1 MAITT
6 TTTEPLEGLKLTL
19 DNIETPSMETN
30 VSAPIFTETR
40 LTLEEQK
47 MVDDFS
53 KKIDLTNSTLVLQY
67 GSCAQKKLADFSAS
81 TLNTVQTKDLGEVGE
96 LLTGVVGELKE
107 FNKEEEKK
115 GLLGFFKKNVN
126 KLQMLRTKYETTEKS
141 IGQVVTVL
149 NTHQVQLLKD
159 ISNLDRMYEINLA
172 YFKELSMYIM
182 AGKQKLEEVRNGEL
196 AELKAK
202 AEASGLME
210 DAQAAK
216 DLAEI
221 CERFEKKLYDLE
233 LTRTIAMQTAPQ
245 IRLIQNNDTIMA
257 EKIQSTIVN
266 TIPLWKSQ
274 MTISL
279 GIEHS
284 LQASKTQRAVD
295 DLTNELLK
303 KNAEKLKMATIET
316 AKEAERG
323 IVDIETLK
331 HTNETL
337 ISTFDEVLQIQ
348 EEGRQKRKEAEAEIQ
363 RLEDE
368 LKTKLLQVV

>member
-1 MAITT
+1 
-6 TTTEPLEGLKLTL
+6 
-19 DNIETPSMETN
+19 
-30 VSAPIFTETR
+30 
-40 LTLEEQK
+40 
-47 MVDDFS
+47 
-53 KKIDLTNSTLVLQY
+53 
-67 GSCAQKKLADFSAS
+67 
-81 TLNTVQTKDLGEVGE
+81 
-96 LLTGVVGELKE
+96 
-107 FNKEEEKK
+107 
-115 GLLGFFKKNVN
+115 
-126 KLQMLRTKYETTEKS
+126 
-141 IGQVVTVL
+141 
-149 NTHQVQLLKD
+149 
-159 ISNLDRMYEINLA
+159 
-172 YFKELSMYIM
+172 
-182 AGKQKLEEVRNGEL
+182 
-196 AELKAK
+196 
-202 AEASGLME
+202 ME

>member
-1 MAITT
+1 M
-6 TTTEPLEGLKLTL
+6 
-19 DNIETPSMETN
+19 
-30 VSAPIFTETR
+30 
-40 LTLEEQK
+40 
-47 MVDDFS
+47 
-53 KKIDLTNSTLVLQY
+53 
-67 GSCAQKKLADFSAS
+67 
-81 TLNTVQTKDLGEVGE
+81 
-96 LLTGVVGELKE
+96 
-107 FNKEEEKK
+107 
-115 GLLGFFKKNVN
+115 
-126 KLQMLRTKYETTEKS
+126 
-141 IGQVVTVL
+141 
-149 NTHQVQLLKD
+149 
-159 ISNLDRMYEINLA
+159 
-172 YFKELSMYIM
+172 
-182 AGKQKLEEVRNGEL
+182 
-196 AELKAK
+196 
-202 AEASGLME
+202 
-210 DAQAAK
+210 
-216 DLAEI
+216 
-221 CERFEKKLYDLE
+221 
-233 LTRTIAMQTAPQ
+233 
-245 IRLIQNNDTIMA
+245 
-257 EKIQSTIVN
+257 N

>member
-67 GSCAQKKLADFSAS
+67 GSGAQKKLADFSAS

-221 CERFEKKLYDLE
+221 CERFEKKLYDIE